1 MKQVIWIILTL
12 LNILYAYPVYL
23 DVRRKDET
31 AAFQHRESTPHPL
44 FADLASCGF
53 PSPAADYVESDL
65 DLHDYCIRHPSA
77 TYYLRASGD
86 SMSDGS
92 LYNGD
97 LLVVDSAEKPRH
109 GDIVV
114 ASVQG
119 EFTVKRLLLTPR
131 LTLQPMN
138 AAWPPIYPDPDDL
151 DIFGVVTHIIHRPRE
166 MY

>member
-1 MKQVIWIILTL
+1 MKLQL
-12 LNILYAYPVYL
+12 
-23 DVRRKDET
+23 
-31 AAFQHRESTPHPL
+31 FSTGKELPPQAHPL

-97 LLVVDSAEKPRH
+97 LLVVDCAEKPRH

-138 AAWPPIYPDPDDL
+138 AAWS
-151 DIFGVVTHIIHRPRE
+151 
-166 MY
+166 

>member
-1 MKQVIWIILTL
+1 MKLQL
-12 LNILYAYPVYL
+12 
-23 DVRRKDET
+23 
-31 AAFQHRESTPHPL
+31 FSTGKELPPQAHPL

-77 TYYLRASGD
+77 RTTCVPAETAWPTAVCT
-86 SMSDGS
+86 MA
-92 LYNGD
+92 N

-138 AAWPPIYPDPDDL
+138 ASWSPIYPDPDEL

>member
-1 MKQVIWIILTL
+1 MKLQL
-12 LNILYAYPVYL
+12 
-23 DVRRKDET
+23 
-31 AAFQHRESTPHPL
+31 FSTGKELPPQAHPL

-86 SMSDGS
+86 SIRRQP
-92 LYNGD
+92 
-97 LLVVDSAEKPRH
+97 VQWRSAGCGLCREAPAWRYCC
-109 GDIVV
+109 GQR
-114 ASVQG
+114 AG

-138 AAWPPIYPDPDDL
+138 AAWSPIYPDPDDL

>member
-1 MKQVIWIILTL
+1 M
-12 LNILYAYPVYL
+12 A
-23 DVRRKDET
+23 
-31 AAFQHRESTPHPL
+31 
-44 FADLASCGF
+44 
-53 PSPAADYVESDL
+53 
-65 DLHDYCIRHPSA
+65 
-77 TYYLRASGD
+77 
-86 SMSDGS
+86 DGS

-97 LLVVDSAEKPRH
+97 LLVVDSAEMPRH

-138 AAWPPIYPDPDDL
+138 AAWSPIYPDPDDL

>member
-1 MKQVIWIILTL
+1 
-12 LNILYAYPVYL
+12 
-23 DVRRKDET
+23 
-31 AAFQHRESTPHPL
+31 
-44 FADLASCGF
+44 
-53 PSPAADYVESDL
+53 
-65 DLHDYCIRHPSA
+65 
-77 TYYLRASGD
+77 
-86 SMSDGS
+86 MSDGS

>member
-1 MKQVIWIILTL
+1 MKLQLF
-12 LNILYAYPVYL
+12 NPG
-23 DVRRKDET
+23 KDIPPQT
-31 AAFQHRESTPHPL
+31 HPL
-44 FADLASCGF
+44 YSDLTSCGF
-53 PSPAADYVESDL
+53 PSPAQDYVTADL
-65 DLHDYCIRHPSA
+65 DLHEYCIRHPSA

-97 LLVVDSAEKPRH
+97 LLVVDSAEKPQH

-114 ASVQG
+114 ASLQG
-119 EFTVKRLLLTPR
+119 EFTVKRLLLRPK
-131 LTLQPMN
+131 LILQPMN
-138 AAWPPIYPDPDDL
+138 PAWSPIYPDPDEL

>member
-1 MKQVIWIILTL
+1 MKLQL
-12 LNILYAYPVYL
+12 
-23 DVRRKDET
+23 
-31 AAFQHRESTPHPL
+31 FSTGKALPPQAHPL

-53 PSPAADYVESDL
+53 PSPAADYVESDR
-65 DLHDYCIRHPSA
+65 I
-77 TYYLRASGD
+77 
-86 SMSDGS
+86 SMITAYGTQARLTISVPAVTACPTAAFTMAICW
-92 LYNGD
+92 LWT
-97 LLVVDSAEKPRH
+97 VKPRH

-138 AAWPPIYPDPDDL
+138 AARPPIYPDPDDL

>member
-1 MKQVIWIILTL
+1 MKLQL
-12 LNILYAYPVYL
+12 
-23 DVRRKDET
+23 
-31 AAFQHRESTPHPL
+31 FSTGKELPPQAHPL

-97 LLVVDSAEKPRH
+97 LLVVDCAESP
-109 GDIVV
+109 GTAI
-114 ASVQG
+114 
-119 EFTVKRLLLTPR
+119 LL
-131 LTLQPMN
+131 
-138 AAWPPIYPDPDDL
+138 WPACR
-151 DIFGVVTHIIHRPRE
+151 GV
-166 MY
+166 YG

>member
-1 MKQVIWIILTL
+1 MKLQL
-12 LNILYAYPVYL
+12 
-23 DVRRKDET
+23 
-31 AAFQHRESTPHPL
+31 FSTGKALPPQAHPL

-97 LLVVDSAEKPRH
+97 LLKRESEKGVRSNCGAIPW
-109 GDIVV
+109 
-114 ASVQG
+114 A
-119 EFTVKRLLLTPR
+119 
-131 LTLQPMN
+131 N
-138 AAWPPIYPDPDDL
+138 CAAISPSTEANLKP
-151 DIFGVVTHIIHRPRE
+151 
-166 MY
+166 